1 MDIYLMNTPTDT
13 EHVIK
18 ELPSGWDAVGDTN
31 PYRRSGNVR
40 GEASVDDMTF
50 LVDGNVKDENYCYIP
65 EFRRFYWITLR
76 NVLRTGVTELTLKSD
91 PLMSFYL
98 GYTES
103 GTYVDGIEDLPV
115 YVTRCSPKGQNDT
128 ELQIGF
134 NSYLRDDGVPVIQKV
149 RTEMHHIPY
158 FEQEN
163 SEGEKEQVS
172 FSFDNGYWLVTVG

>member
-18 ELPSGWDAVGDTN
+18 ELPDGWDAT
-31 PYRRSGNVR
+31 PYKRTGNVR

-65 EFRRFYWITLR
+65 DFRRFYWITLR
-76 NVLRTGVTELTLKSD
+76 NVLRTGVTELSLKSD
-91 PLMSFYL
+91 PLMSFYF
-98 GYTES
+98 GYEES
-103 GTYVDGIEDLPV
+103 GEHVDGIEDLPV
-115 YVTRCSPKGQNDT
+115 YVTRCSPMGREDT

-134 NSYLRDDGVPVIQKV
+134 NSYLRDDGVPVIAKV

-158 FEQEN
+158 FLQKGGN
-163 SEGEKEQVS
+163 GDFVHT
-172 FSFDNGYWLVTVG
+172 SFDFNNGYWLVTVG